1 MNLWK
6 RLSITVKGGLTMI
19 MLKTTHESILNL
31 KEIELKRELGKIKR
45 LQNQIYRQ
53 LEEIKYL
60 KNELKKTNEQLENKR
75 SCWNDDYKLF
85 KSISEE
91 NRKLKMQ
98 IDTIEALKKQFKKE
112 IDISFKRSE
121 SITKKD
127 RKYLIKSVDD
137 NKLIK
142 LYQLLGLM

>member
-1 MNLWK
+1 
-6 RLSITVKGGLTMI
+6 MI

-31 KEIELKRELGKIKR
+31 KEIELKRELAKIKR

-60 KNELKKTNEQLENKR
+60 KNELRRLNEQLENKR

-91 NRKLKMQ
+91 NKKYKLQ

-121 SITKKD
+121 AITKED
-127 RKYLIKSVDD
+127 RKYLVKSIEDD
-137 NKLIK
+137 KLIK

>member
-1 MNLWK
+1 
-6 RLSITVKGGLTMI
+6 MI

-31 KEIELKRELGKIKR
+31 KEIELKRELAKIKR

-53 LEEIKYL
+53 IEEIKYL
-60 KNELKKTNEQLENKR
+60 KNELRILNEQLENKR
-75 SCWNDDYKLF
+75 VCWNDDYKLF

-91 NRKLKMQ
+91 NKKYKLQ

-121 SITKKD
+121 AITKED
-127 RKYLIKSVDD
+127 RKYLVKSVEDK
-137 NKLIK
+137 KLIK

>member
-1 MNLWK
+1 
-6 RLSITVKGGLTMI
+6 MI
-19 MLKTTHESILNL
+19 ILKTTHESILNL
-31 KEIELKRELGKIKR
+31 KEIELKRELAKIKR

-60 KNELKKTNEQLENKR
+60 KNELRRLNEQLENKR

-91 NRKLKMQ
+91 NKKYKLQ

-112 IDISFKRSE
+112 IDISFKRGE
-121 SITKKD
+121 AITEED
-127 RKYLIKSVDD
+127 IKFLLRGGGA
-137 NKLIK
+137 NKLVK

>member
-1 MNLWK
+1 
-6 RLSITVKGGLTMI
+6 MI
-19 MLKTTHESILNL
+19 MLKSTHESVLAL
-31 KEIELKRELGKIKR
+31 KEIELKRELAKIKR

-60 KNELKKTNEQLENKR
+60 KNELRRLNEQLENKR

-91 NRKLKMQ
+91 NKKYKLQ
-98 IDTIEALKKQFKKE
+98 IDAIEALKKQFKKE
-112 IDISFKRSE
+112 IDISFKLSE
-121 SITKKD
+121 TLTEKDIKIVATNSPKK
-127 RKYLIKSVDD
+127 L
-137 NKLIK
+137 LK

>member
-1 MNLWK
+1 
-6 RLSITVKGGLTMI
+6 

-31 KEIELKRELGKIKR
+31 KEIELKRELAKIKR

-75 SCWNDDYKLF
+75 SCWNDDYELF

-91 NRKLKMQ
+91 NKKYKLQ
-98 IDTIEALKKQFKKE
+98 IDTIETLKKQFKKE
-112 IDISFKRSE
+112 IDISFKTSE
-121 SITKKD
+121 TITEEDVKFLLKNEGP
-127 RKYLIKSVDD
+127 K
-137 NKLIK
+137 KLIK

>member
-1 MNLWK
+1 
-6 RLSITVKGGLTMI
+6 

-31 KEIELKRELGKIKR
+31 KEIELKRQLAKITR

-60 KNELKKTNEQLENKR
+60 KNELRRLNEQLENKR

-85 KSISEE
+85 KNISEE
-91 NRKLKMQ
+91 NKKYKLQ

-112 IDISFKRSE
+112 IDISFKHSE
-121 SITKKD
+121 AITEED
-127 RKYLIKSVDD
+127 IKFLSRGGGA
-137 NKLIK
+137 NKLVK

>member
-1 MNLWK
+1 
-6 RLSITVKGGLTMI
+6 MI

-31 KEIELKRELGKIKR
+31 KEIELKRELARVKR
-45 LQNQIYRQ
+45 LQNQRYKDI
-53 LEEIKYL
+53 EEIKYL
-60 KNELKKTNEQLENKR
+60 KNELRRLNEQLENKR

-85 KSISEE
+85 KNISEE
-91 NRKLKMQ
+91 NKKYKLQ

-112 IDISFKRSE
+112 IDICFKRSE
-121 SITKKD
+121 AITEED
-127 RKYLIKSVDD
+127 IKFLLRGGGA

>member
-1 MNLWK
+1 
-6 RLSITVKGGLTMI
+6 MI

-31 KEIELKRELGKIKR
+31 KEIELERELAKIKR

-60 KNELKKTNEQLENKR
+60 KNELKKTNEQLENKK

-91 NRKLKMQ
+91 NKKYKLQ
-98 IDTIEALKKQFKKE
+98 IDAIEALKKQFKKE

-121 SITKKD
+121 AITKED
-127 RKYLIKSVDD
+127 RKYLVKSVDD

>member
-1 MNLWK
+1 
-6 RLSITVKGGLTMI
+6 MI

-31 KEIELKRELGKIKR
+31 KEIELKRELAKIKR

-60 KNELKKTNEQLENKR
+60 KNELRILNEQLENKK

-91 NRKLKMQ
+91 NKKYKLQ

-121 SITKKD
+121 AITGED
-127 RKYLIKSVDD
+127 RKYLIKSVEDK
-137 NKLIK
+137 KLIK

>member
-1 MNLWK
+1 
-6 RLSITVKGGLTMI
+6 MI

-31 KEIELKRELGKIKR
+31 KEIELKRELAKIKR

-60 KNELKKTNEQLENKR
+60 KNELRILNEQLENKR

-91 NRKLKMQ
+91 NKKYKLQ

-112 IDISFKRSE
+112 IDISFKRGE
-121 SITKKD
+121 DITKED

-137 NKLIK
+137 DKLIK

>member
-1 MNLWK
+1 
-6 RLSITVKGGLTMI
+6 MI

-31 KEIELKRELGKIKR
+31 KEIELKRELAKIKR

-91 NRKLKMQ
+91 NKKYKLQ

-112 IDISFKRSE
+112 IYISFKRSE
-121 SITKKD
+121 DITKED
-127 RKYLIKSVDD
+127 RKYLVKSVDD

>member
-1 MNLWK
+1 
-6 RLSITVKGGLTMI
+6 MI

-31 KEIELKRELGKIKR
+31 KEIELKRELAKIKR

-60 KNELKKTNEQLENKR
+60 KNELKILNEQLEYKKT
-75 SCWNDDYKLF
+75 CWAEDYHLY
-85 KSISEE
+85 SGISEE

-112 IDISFKRSE
+112 IDISFKRGE
-121 SITKKD
+121 AITEED
-127 RKYLIKSVDD
+127 IKFLLRGGGA
-137 NKLIK
+137 NKLVK

>member
-1 MNLWK
+1 
-6 RLSITVKGGLTMI
+6 MI
-19 MLKTTHESILNL
+19 MLKTTHENILNL
-31 KEIELKRELGKIKR
+31 KEIELKRELAKIKR

-60 KNELKKTNEQLENKR
+60 KNELRRLNEQLEYKR

-91 NRKLKMQ
+91 NKKYKLQ

-112 IDISFKRSE
+112 IDISFKHGE
-121 SITKKD
+121 AITEED
-127 RKYLIKSVDD
+127 IKFLLK
-137 NKLIK
+137 NEGPKKLIK

>member
-1 MNLWK
+1 
-6 RLSITVKGGLTMI
+6 MI

-31 KEIELKRELGKIKR
+31 KELELKRELAKIKR

-60 KNELKKTNEQLENKR
+60 KNELKKTNEQLENKK

-91 NRKLKMQ
+91 NKKYKLQ
-98 IDTIEALKKQFKKE
+98 IDAIEALKKQFKKE

-121 SITKKD
+121 AITKED
-127 RKYLIKSVDD
+127 RKYLVKSVDD

>member
-1 MNLWK
+1 
-6 RLSITVKGGLTMI
+6 MI

-31 KEIELKRELGKIKR
+31 KEIELKRELAKIKR

-60 KNELKKTNEQLENKR
+60 KNELRRLNEQLENKR

-91 NRKLKMQ
+91 NKKYKLQ

-121 SITKKD
+121 AITKED
-127 RKYLIKSVDD
+127 RKYLVKSVDD
-137 NKLIK
+137 DKLIK

>member
-1 MNLWK
+1 
-6 RLSITVKGGLTMI
+6 MI

-31 KEIELKRELGKIKR
+31 KEIELKRELAKIKR

-60 KNELKKTNEQLENKR
+60 KNELRRLNEQLEYKKT
-75 SCWNDDYKLF
+75 CWAEDYHLY
-85 KSISEE
+85 SGISEE

-121 SITKKD
+121 AITGED
-127 RKYLIKSVDD
+127 RKFLIKSVEDK
-137 NKLIK
+137 KLIK
-142 LYQLLGLM
+142 LYQLLGLMLYVYIYMFL

>member
-1 MNLWK
+1 
-6 RLSITVKGGLTMI
+6 MI

-31 KEIELKRELGKIKR
+31 KEIELKRELAKIKR

-60 KNELKKTNEQLENKR
+60 KNELRILNEQLENKR
-75 SCWNDDYKLF
+75 LCWNDDYKLF

-91 NRKLKMQ
+91 NKKYKLQ

-112 IDISFKRSE
+112 IDISFKHGE
-121 SITKKD
+121 AITEED
-127 RKYLIKSVDD
+127 IKFLLRGGGV

>member
-1 MNLWK
+1 
-6 RLSITVKGGLTMI
+6 MI

-31 KEIELKRELGKIKR
+31 KEIELKRELARIKR

-91 NRKLKMQ
+91 NKKYKLQ

-121 SITKKD
+121 AITKED
-127 RKYLIKSVDD
+127 RKYLVKSVDD

>member
-1 MNLWK
+1 
-6 RLSITVKGGLTMI
+6 MI

-31 KEIELKRELGKIKR
+31 KEIELKRELARIKR

-60 KNELKKTNEQLENKR
+60 KNELKILNEQLENKR

-85 KSISEE
+85 KNISEE
-91 NRKLKMQ
+91 NKKYKLQ

-121 SITKKD
+121 AITKED
-127 RKYLIKSVDD
+127 RKYLVKSVEDK
-137 NKLIK
+137 KLIK

>member
-1 MNLWK
+1 
-6 RLSITVKGGLTMI
+6 MI

-31 KEIELKRELGKIKR
+31 KEIELKRELAKIKR

-85 KSISEE
+85 KNISEE
-91 NRKLKMQ
+91 NKKYKLQ
-98 IDTIEALKKQFKKE
+98 IDTMEALKKQFKKE
-112 IDISFKRSE
+112 IDISFKRGE
-121 SITKKD
+121 AITEED
-127 RKYLIKSVDD
+127 IKFLLRGGGA
-137 NKLIK
+137 NKLVK

>member
-1 MNLWK
+1 
-6 RLSITVKGGLTMI
+6 MI

-31 KEIELKRELGKIKR
+31 KEIELKRELAKIKR

-85 KSISEE
+85 KNISEE
-91 NRKLKMQ
+91 NKKYKLQ

-121 SITKKD
+121 AITEED
-127 RKYLIKSVDD
+127 IKFLLRGGGA
-137 NKLIK
+137 NKLVK

>member
-1 MNLWK
+1 
-6 RLSITVKGGLTMI
+6 MI

-31 KEIELKRELGKIKR
+31 KEIELKRELARIKR

-53 LEEIKYL
+53 LEEIKHL

-85 KSISEE
+85 KNISEE
-91 NRKLKMQ
+91 NKKYKLQ

-112 IDISFKRSE
+112 IDISFKRGE
-121 SITKKD
+121 AITEED
-127 RKYLIKSVDD
+127 IKFLLRGGGA
-137 NKLIK
+137 NKLVK

>member
-1 MNLWK
+1 
-6 RLSITVKGGLTMI
+6 MI

-31 KEIELKRELGKIKR
+31 KEIELKRELAKIKR

-60 KNELKKTNEQLENKR
+60 KNELKKTNEQLENKKL
-75 SCWNDDYKLF
+75 CWNDDYKLF
-85 KSISEE
+85 KNISEE
-91 NRKLKMQ
+91 NKKYKLQ

-112 IDISFKRSE
+112 IDISFKRGE
-121 SITKKD
+121 AITEED
-127 RKYLIKSVDD
+127 IKFLLRGGGA
-137 NKLIK
+137 NKLVK

>member
-1 MNLWK
+1 
-6 RLSITVKGGLTMI
+6 MI
-19 MLKTTHESILNL
+19 MLKATHESILSL
-31 KEIELKRELGKIKR
+31 KEIELKRELAKIKR

-91 NRKLKMQ
+91 NKKYKLQ

-121 SITKKD
+121 AITKED

>member
-1 MNLWK
+1 
-6 RLSITVKGGLTMI
+6 MI

-31 KEIELKRELGKIKR
+31 KEMELKRELGRIKR

-60 KNELKKTNEQLENKR
+60 KNELRILNEQLENKR

-85 KSISEE
+85 KNISEE
-91 NRKLKMQ
+91 NKKYKLQ

-121 SITKKD
+121 AITKED
-127 RKYLIKSVDD
+127 RKYLIKSVEDD
-137 NKLIK
+137 KLIK

>member
-1 MNLWK
+1 
-6 RLSITVKGGLTMI
+6 

-31 KEIELKRELGKIKR
+31 KEIELKRELAKIKR

-75 SCWNDDYKLF
+75 SCWNEDYKLF

-91 NRKLKMQ
+91 NKKYKLQ

-112 IDISFKRSE
+112 IDISFKRGE
-121 SITKKD
+121 DITKED
-127 RKYLIKSVDD
+127 RKYLVKSVDD

>member
-1 MNLWK
+1 
-6 RLSITVKGGLTMI
+6 MI

-31 KEIELKRELGKIKR
+31 KEIELKRELAKIKR

-60 KNELKKTNEQLENKR
+60 KNELRRLNEQLEYKKT
-75 SCWNDDYKLF
+75 CWAEDYHLY
-85 KSISEE
+85 SGISEE

-121 SITKKD
+121 AITKED
-127 RKYLIKSVDD
+127 RKYLVKSVDD

>member
-1 MNLWK
+1 
-6 RLSITVKGGLTMI
+6 MI
-19 MLKTTHESILNL
+19 ILKTTHESILNL
-31 KEIELKRELGKIKR
+31 KEIELKRELAKIKR

-60 KNELKKTNEQLENKR
+60 KNELRRLNEQLEYKKT
-75 SCWNDDYKLF
+75 CWAEDYHLY
-85 KSISEE
+85 SGISEE

-112 IDISFKRSE
+112 IDISFKRGE
-121 SITKKD
+121 AITEED
-127 RKYLIKSVDD
+127 IKFLLRGGGA
-137 NKLIK
+137 NKLVK

>member
-1 MNLWK
+1 
-6 RLSITVKGGLTMI
+6 MI

-31 KEIELKRELGKIKR
+31 KEIELKRELAKIKR

-60 KNELKKTNEQLENKR
+60 KSELKKTNEQLENKR

-85 KSISEE
+85 KNISEE
-91 NRKLKMQ
+91 NKKYKLQ
-98 IDTIEALKKQFKKE
+98 IDTMEALKKQFKKE

-121 SITKKD
+121 TITKED
-127 RKYLIKSVDD
+127 RKYLIKSIEDD
-137 NKLIK
+137 RLIK

>member
-1 MNLWK
+1 
-6 RLSITVKGGLTMI
+6 MI

-31 KEIELKRELGKIKR
+31 KEIELKRELAEIKR

-91 NRKLKMQ
+91 NKKYKLQ

-121 SITKKD
+121 AITKED
-127 RKYLIKSVDD
+127 RKYLIKSVED

>member
-1 MNLWK
+1 
-6 RLSITVKGGLTMI
+6 MI

-31 KEIELKRELGKIKR
+31 KEIELKRELAKIKR

-60 KNELKKTNEQLENKR
+60 KNELKKTNKQLENKR

-85 KSISEE
+85 RSISEE
-91 NRKLKMQ
+91 NKKYKLQ

-112 IDISFKRSE
+112 IDISFKTSKT
-121 SITKKD
+121 ITEED
-127 RKYLIKSVDD
+127 IKFLLRGGGA
-137 NKLIK
+137 NKLVK

>member
-1 MNLWK
+1 
-6 RLSITVKGGLTMI
+6 MI

-31 KEIELKRELGKIKR
+31 KEIELKRELARIKR
-45 LQNQIYRQ
+45 LQNQRYKDI
-53 LEEIKYL
+53 EEIKYL
-60 KNELKKTNEQLENKR
+60 KNELRRLNEQLEYKKT
-75 SCWNDDYKLF
+75 CWAEDYHLY
-85 KSISEE
+85 SGISEE
-91 NRKLKMQ
+91 NRKLKLQ

-121 SITKKD
+121 AITKED
-127 RKYLIKSVDD
+127 RKYLVKSVDD

>member
-1 MNLWK
+1 
-6 RLSITVKGGLTMI
+6 MI

-31 KEIELKRELGKIKR
+31 KEIELKRELAKIKR

-53 LEEIKYL
+53 IEEIKYL
-60 KNELKKTNEQLENKR
+60 KNELRILNEQLENKR

-91 NRKLKMQ
+91 NKKYKLQ

-121 SITKKD
+121 AITKED
-127 RKYLIKSVDD
+127 RKYLIKSVEDK
-137 NKLIK
+137 KLIK

>member
-1 MNLWK
+1 
-6 RLSITVKGGLTMI
+6 MI

-31 KEIELKRELGKIKR
+31 KEIELKRELAKIKR

-60 KNELKKTNEQLENKR
+60 KNELRRLNEQLEYKKT
-75 SCWNDDYKLF
+75 CWTEDYHLY
-85 KSISEE
+85 SGISEE

-112 IDISFKRSE
+112 IDISFKHGE
-121 SITKKD
+121 AITEED
-127 RKYLIKSVDD
+127 IKFLLRGGGA